1 MRLARPVYESL
12 PVIYVTIGALAV
24 VVAYI
29 DPVRA
34 RSIIAFS
41 IGLLAAIAGVT
52 VFLHRQDVRSLGR
65 EYTGET
71 IDLPSTLS

>member
-12 PVIYVTIGALAV
+12 PVIYVTIGGLAV
-24 VVAYI
+24 VVAYF

-52 VFLHRQDVRSLGR
+52 VFLHRQDARSLGR